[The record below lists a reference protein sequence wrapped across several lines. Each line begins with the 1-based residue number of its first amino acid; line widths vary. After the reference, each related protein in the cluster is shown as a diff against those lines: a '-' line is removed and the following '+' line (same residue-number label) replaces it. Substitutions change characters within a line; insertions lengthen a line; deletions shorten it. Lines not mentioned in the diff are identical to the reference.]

1 MRDWLSGLRAS
12 LPIAVGYLPVA
23 VAFGLAARSAGLS
36 AFEAVFTSATVFAGA
51 SQFALVG
58 LAGEGSASVVALATA
73 LALNVRHL
81 LYGPVLAPLLGSCAR
96 GWQALLAFGLTD
108 EVFATAAARLATVP
122 EGVRHR
128 WLLGLV
134 TGAYGAW
141 VAGTWLGAAGG
152 SLLIALLP
160 QLGPVLAFAL
170 PVLFLVLL
178 LPLLQ
183 GSSAAAA
190 AVTAVVALPL
200 HLTGRTGLGLLVGT
214 VMGVL
219 AGIVWDHWMTQKHR
233 RRGGD

>member
-1 MRDWLSGLRAS
+1 MRDWLAGLRAS

-36 AFEAVFTSATVFAGA
+36 VFEAVFASAAVFAGA

-58 LAGEGSASVVALATA
+58 LAGAGSASVVALATA

-81 LYGPVLAPLLGSCAR
+81 LYGPVLAPLLRGCAR

-152 SLLIALLP
+152 SLLVALLP
-160 QLGPVLAFAL
+160 RLGPVLAFAL

-178 LPLLQ
+178 LPLLH
-183 GSSAAAA
+183 GSA
-190 AVTAVVALPL
+190 AVTAAVAAVVTLPL
-200 HLTGRTGLGLLVGT
+200 HLAGRTGLGLLVGT
-214 VMGVL
+214 ITGVL
-219 AGIVWDHWMTQKHR
+219 AGMVWDRWMTQKHSQR
-233 RRGGD
+233 EIE